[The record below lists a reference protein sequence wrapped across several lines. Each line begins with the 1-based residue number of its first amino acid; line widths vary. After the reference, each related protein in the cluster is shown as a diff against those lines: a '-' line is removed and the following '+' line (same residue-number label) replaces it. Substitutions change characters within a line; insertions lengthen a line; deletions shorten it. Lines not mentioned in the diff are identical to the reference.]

1 VILRSAIIPS
11 EGWCQRRVLQSL
23 TREQS
28 RLRPAVETVAVIPAH
43 APNWHKRSDGPE
55 DNELTTATAQSF
67 GASGAPSGQSLWA
80 LDGVNFFVAGV
91 LAGFG
96 PFVALVLGGQGWS
109 QERIGL
115 VLSAGGIAGLLAQLP
130 GGELLDVVQSKRL
143 LVAAGTV
150 MVGLGALII
159 ALWPE
164 FIPVSVALMLQGIT
178 GGFLG
183 PGIASISLGLVGHH
197 LLGERLG
204 RNQRFKS
211 TGSLT
216 AAGVF
221 GLLGYFLSNR
231 DILLTTAALVLPAL
245 IGLARIRASDIHFG
259 RSCGAPNHHHST
271 RPPRV
276 RRRELWKNRYLL
288 IFAGCLFLFQIVDA
302 SILPLIGGTLAHSEG
317 SGSALIL
324 SGLVIVPQ
332 ILVALSAPWA
342 GRQAKS
348 WGRRPLL
355 LIGFGA
361 LPIRAVL
368 FALIADPTLL
378 VAVQILDGISG
389 TMLGVLQALIIADL
403 TSGTGRFNLAQGL
416 VGVISGIG
424 ASISTTFSGL
434 IAESVGRATGFLV
447 MALIGC
453 VAVAIVWFFMPETKH
468 STPNM

>member
-1 VILRSAIIPS
+1 M
-11 EGWCQRRVLQSL
+11 
-23 TREQS
+23 
-28 RLRPAVETVAVIPAH
+28 TV
-43 APNWHKRSDGPE
+43 
-55 DNELTTATAQSF
+55 ATAQSF
-67 GASGAPSGQSLWA
+67 DAGIAPSGQSLRA

-96 PFVALVLGGQGWS
+96 PFVAVVLGAQGWP

-115 VLSAGGIAGLLAQLP
+115 VLSAGGVAGLLAQLP
-130 GGELLDVVQSKRL
+130 GGELLDVVRSRRL

-150 MVGLGALII
+150 MVGLAALII
-159 ALWPE
+159 VLWPE
-164 FIPVSVALMLQGIT
+164 FIPVSAALMLQGIT

-211 TGSLT
+211 IGSLA
-216 AAGVF
+216 AAGIF
-221 GLLGYFLSNR
+221 GFLGYYLSSL
-231 DILLTTAALVLPAL
+231 DILLATAVLVLPAL
-245 IGLARIRASDIHFG
+245 VALARIRAGDIHFG
-259 RSCGAPNHHHST
+259 RSCGAPNHHHAT

-276 RRRELWKNRYLL
+276 RRRALWKNRHLL

-317 SGSALIL
+317 SRSALVV

-332 ILVALSAPWA
+332 ILVALWAPWA
-342 GRQAKS
+342 GRQAKT

-361 LPIRAVL
+361 LPIRALL

-378 VAVQILDGISG
+378 VAVQILDGVSG
-389 TMLGVLQALIIADL
+389 TVLGVLQALIIADL
-403 TSGTGRFNLAQGL
+403 TNGTGRFNLAQGL
-416 VGVISGIG
+416 VGVVSGIG
-424 ASISTTFSGL
+424 ASISTTLSGL
-434 IAESVGRATGFLV
+434 IAASFDRAAGFLA
-447 MALIGC
+447 MALIAC
-453 VAVAIVWFFMPETKH
+453 VAVVIVWLFMPETKH
-468 STPNM
+468 SAQRT

>member
-1 VILRSAIIPS
+1 VSAQNIAILSQGAK
-11 EGWCQRRVLQSL
+11 WTAL
-23 TREQS
+23 S
-28 RLRPAVETVAVIPAH
+28 RGYGDGDSSAH
-43 APNWHKRSDGPE
+43 APECHERSDGLE
-55 DNELTTATAQSF
+55 NTELTIATAQSF
-67 GASGAPSGQSLWA
+67 DASSTPSGQSLRA

-96 PFVALVLGGQGWS
+96 PFVALVLGAQGWS

-115 VLSAGGIAGLLAQLP
+115 VLSVGGIAGLLAQLP

-143 LVAAGTV
+143 LVASGTV

-197 LLGERLG
+197 MLGERLG

-211 TGSLT
+211 TGSLA
-216 AAGVF
+216 AAGIF
-221 GLLGYFLSNR
+221 GFLGYYLSNR
-231 DILLTTAALVLPAL
+231 DILLTTAVLVLPAL
-245 IGLARIRASDIHFG
+245 VALARIRASDIHFG

-276 RRRELWKNRYLL
+276 RRRVLWKNRYLL

-317 SGSALIL
+317 NGSALII

-342 GRQAKS
+342 GRLAKT

-355 LIGFGA
+355 LIGFAA
-361 LPIRAVL
+361 LPIRVLL
-368 FALIADPTLL
+368 FAMITDPTLL
-378 VAVQILDGISG
+378 IAVQILDGVSG
-389 TMLGVLQALIIADL
+389 TVLGVLQALIIADL
-403 TSGTGRFNLAQGL
+403 TNGTGRFNLAQGL

-424 ASISTTFSGL
+424 ASISTTLSGL
-434 IAESVGRATGFLV
+434 IAQSFGRAAAFLT
-447 MALIGC
+447 MALIGS
-453 VAVAIVWFFMPETKH
+453 VAVVIVWSFMPETKH
-468 STPNM
+468 SSRHA

>member
-1 VILRSAIIPS
+1 
-11 EGWCQRRVLQSL
+11 L
-23 TREQS
+23 T
-28 RLRPAVETVAVIPAH
+28 I
-43 APNWHKRSDGPE
+43 
-55 DNELTTATAQSF
+55 ATAQSLD
-67 GASGAPSGQSLWA
+67 ASGAPSGQSLRA
-80 LDGVNFFVAGV
+80 LDGVNFFVASV

-96 PFVALVLGGQGWS
+96 PFVALVLGAQGWS

-143 LVAAGTV
+143 LVASGTV

-183 PGIASISLGLVGHH
+183 PGIASISLGIVGHH

-211 TGSLT
+211 TGSLA
-216 AAGVF
+216 AAGIF
-221 GLLGYFLSNR
+221 GFLGYYLSNR
-231 DILLTTAALVLPAL
+231 DILLTTAVLVLPAL
-245 IGLARIRASDIHFG
+245 VALARIRASDIHFG

-276 RRRELWKNRYLL
+276 RRRALWQNRYLL

-317 SGSALIL
+317 SSSALII

-332 ILVALSAPWA
+332 ILVALSAPWT
-342 GRQAKS
+342 GRQAKT

-361 LPIRAVL
+361 LPIRALL
-368 FALIADPTLL
+368 FAVITDPTLL
-378 VAVQILDGISG
+378 IVVQILDGVSG
-389 TMLGVLQALIIADL
+389 TVLGVLQALIIADL
-403 TSGTGRFNLAQGL
+403 TNGTGRFNLAQGL

-424 ASISTTFSGL
+424 GSISTTLSGL
-434 IAESVGRATGFLV
+434 IAQSFGRTADFLV
-447 MALIGC
+447 MALIGS
-453 VAVAIVWFFMPETKH
+453 VAVVIVWFFMPETKH
-468 STPNM
+468 STRHT